1 MRIYVLEPRE
11 KRQESLETEL
21 RGAGLDPMFVDE
33 EVFGTLLGPLKQ
45 PGLTSRGVLI
55 GETERTPDYV
65 RTLRREGCANPIM
78 VMRDFRNSKDTSALL
93 DLGVD
98 DVLIAPIKGGEVMSR
113 VNSVVRRLHGHAADS
128 VIVGELTAYFDG
140 RDPVVSGHSIKL
152 SKREHAIFQH
162 LALNTNR
169 VISKDAIYDAVYGMS
184 ADQPFDKV
192 IDVYI
197 CKIRKKISLAAKSG
211 YQYIETIRGR
221 GYKLRP
227 PEHFEQANLGAAMAM
242 PSSRHMQGPLPLH
255 VVHKA

>member
-1 MRIYVLEPRE
+1 MRIYVMEPRE
-11 KRQESLETEL
+11 KRQQSLETEL
-21 RGAGLDPMFVDE
+21 RGAGMDPMFVDE
-33 EVFGTLLGPLKQ
+33 DVFETLLGPLKQ
-45 PGLTSRGVLI
+45 PGLSSRGVLI
-55 GETERTPDYV
+55 GETERTPEFV
-65 RTLRREGCANPIM
+65 RTLRQEGCANPIM

-98 DVLIAPIKGGEVMSR
+98 DVLISPIKGGEVLSR

-128 VIVGELTAYFDG
+128 VVVGELTAYFDG
-140 RDPVVSGHSIKL
+140 RDPIVSGHSIKL

-162 LALNTNR
+162 LALNSNR

-197 CKIRKKISLAAKSG
+197 CKIRKKISLAAQSG

-227 PEHFEQANLGAAMAM
+227 PEHFDKVSMSGGMAA
-242 PSSRHMQGPLPLH
+242 SGVRHR
-255 VVHKA
+255 